1 MRDYV
6 TTGWQLPRDVIATPY
21 MGDDAGD
28 NVWGYERE
36 AAAAVRDAA
45 FILPIM
51 APAPWP
57 SDTPRDYYVIS
68 MHRTMRKHRLW
79 SCPCNPGQSITLR
92 LPNPLSAGTRE
103 ASDTSVRYGDLHCLL
118 AEHPLQLAN
127 LLECIGQLRCREHFL
142 TSFER

>member
-21 MGDDAGD
+21 MGDAAGD
-28 NVWGYERE
+28 NVWDYERE

-68 MHRTMRKHRLW
+68 MHRTMREHRLW
-79 SCPCNPGQSITLR
+79 S
-92 LPNPLSAGTRE
+92 
-103 ASDTSVRYGDLHCLL
+103 
-118 AEHPLQLAN
+118 
-127 LLECIGQLRCREHFL
+127 
-142 TSFER
+142 

>member
-68 MHRTMRKHRLW
+68 MHRTMREHRLW
-79 SCPCNPGQSITLR
+79 S
-92 LPNPLSAGTRE
+92 
-103 ASDTSVRYGDLHCLL
+103 
-118 AEHPLQLAN
+118 
-127 LLECIGQLRCREHFL
+127 
-142 TSFER
+142 